1 MSQYEYVNTL
11 AAPEWVNTLA
21 GLEGLEA
28 ETYEQQV
35 AALDGLSAEELGARH
50 RRQPRGNTS
59 AFLPTR
65 GMQQMQQPR
74 QVGVQQMPLSNLVS
88 AIPGAPARAL
98 RKVPLPLGSVA
109 FTATSGTSLQ
119 FTARTQRPYKGTRIV
134 FVPARTGAT
143 ATGLLTLTEIKVGQD
158 VQPAADGAMPLEAF
172 GPQVWDADLDLTPL
186 TPGIDI
192 KITAATSLAPTAPDR
207 IDVGGVMFGY
217 SVQS

>member
-1 MSQYEYVNTL
+1 MYPTYVNTL
-11 AAPEWVNTLA
+11 AAPESEYQYVNTLA
-21 GLEGLEA
+21 GLAGLAADTE
-28 ETYEQQV
+28 EQQV
-35 AALDGLSAEELGARH
+35 AALEGLSSEELGARH
-50 RRQPRGNTS
+50 RAQGRAHTGQYV
-59 AFLPTR
+59 
-65 GMQQMQQPR
+65 QQRRPQ

-119 FTARTQRPYKGTRIV
+119 FTARTQRPYKGTRLV
-134 FVPARTGAT
+134 FVPARTGAS
-143 ATGLLTLTEIKVGQD
+143 ATGLLSLTEIKVGQD

-192 KITAATSLAPTAPDR
+192 KITAAISAAPAGADR
-207 IDVGGVMFGY
+207 VDVGGVMFGY